1 MQEDLEA
8 LELEMEKGSLESGT
22 CLHKYTSIA
31 QHTNPINPNGTA
43 GHIEEE
49 GEDGKNHLVVKE
61 VVKQASRWH

>member
-1 MQEDLEA
+1 MLEDLEA
-8 LELEMEKGSLESGT
+8 IELEVEEGSLEQGT
-22 CLHKYTSIA
+22 HLHKHMNIA
-31 QHTNPINPNGTA
+31 QHTNPINPNGPA

>member
-8 LELEMEKGSLESGT
+8 IELEMEKGSLESGT
-22 CLHKYTSIA
+22 CLHKYVNTA

-49 GEDGKNHLVVKE
+49 G
-61 VVKQASRWH
+61 